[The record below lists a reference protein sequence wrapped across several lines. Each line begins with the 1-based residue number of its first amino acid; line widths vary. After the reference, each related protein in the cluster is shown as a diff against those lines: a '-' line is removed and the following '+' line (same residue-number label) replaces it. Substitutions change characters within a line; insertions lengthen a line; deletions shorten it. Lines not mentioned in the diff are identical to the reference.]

1 MAEVPFNAVSSSRR
15 EIKIVAQ
22 VVNRLLDRDKPLLP
36 AYISLNEIRQ
46 IFEKVQGWTF
56 FVLWVL
62 FFWIPS
68 QLLTASI
75 LHIQCRFKT
84 SCSKFSMFYFLEQV
98 PREYVKLSFKSELF
112 FLLVCSVPFCYRTR
126 DVLQK
131 PVRLILKLNVHP
143 WKRIRLSGHYQNQWR
158 N

>member
-56 FVLWVL
+56 FR
-62 FFWIPS
+62 F
-68 QLLTASI
+68 ASN
-75 LHIQCRFKT
+75 
-84 SCSKFSMFYFLEQV
+84 
-98 PREYVKLSFKSELF
+98 F
-112 FLLVCSVPFCYRTR
+112 FLNTVSNTHNL
-126 DVLQK
+126 K
-131 PVRLILKLNVHP
+131 PTHTV
-143 WKRIRLSGHYQNQWR
+143 SGAGFTF
-158 N
+158 